1 MPTSLKEY
9 LRGSNGSYT
18 RLWIGLALALIV
30 VLLLFVNYLMHDTS
44 GERMARD
51 LEREFELVQPLPE
64 AFLIEH
70 YTKVDGGIASVE
82 NTYESSVSNEAIQK
96 HYDLELPK
104 QGWKQ
109 CGGGTMRDENHRN
122 VNTVSYCKRSYIMLL
137 VYPEDDTVL
146 RRQFWLRLKLS

>member
-30 VLLLFVNYLMHDTS
+30 VLLLFVNYLMHDTR
-44 GERMARD
+44 GEWMARD

-70 YTKVDGGIASVE
+70 YT
-82 NTYESSVSNEAIQK
+82 
-96 HYDLELPK
+96 
-104 QGWKQ
+104 
-109 CGGGTMRDENHRN
+109 
-122 VNTVSYCKRSYIMLL
+122 
-137 VYPEDDTVL
+137 L